1 MTNLPIKQENG
12 FINKIKQFFR
22 MLFYKKEKNILK
34 EEIIENVKIGEN
46 KQVANSF
53 KERLETE
60 VGNDYLKDI
69 EKDEFIKKIEKN
81 PNILYGLSLD
91 RLEKLEKYY
100 DKLLEKDRQEL
111 ERLKKATS

>member
-1 MTNLPIKQENG
+1 MANLPMKQEHG
-12 FINKIKQFFR
+12 FINRIKQFFR
-22 MLFYKKEKNILK
+22 KLFYKKK
-34 EEIIENVKIGEN
+34 EIVLQEVIQNVKIPEN
-46 KQVANSF
+46 NQTANSF

-60 VGNDYLKDI
+60 VENDYLKDI
-69 EKDEFIKKIEKN
+69 EKDDFIKKIEKN

-100 DKLLEKDRQEL
+100 DKLLEKDRLEL